1 MFPPRRHHRFTR
13 NYRFLDFPSSSDS
26 QPLCLPPQE
35 PDNRR
40 FDVLQDLDDPSKF
53 ALLEVYSTSEGN
65 DAHRD
70 LPHSK
75 AWREGV
81 KDWMAEKRTWSVYKP
96 VYPWAGL
103 WGTAAASRR
112 AKDGVQQPVQAAFLT
127 LDKDGDTAGAKAAAE
142 DTKQITHVHVTCK
155 PGTEDEFIE
164 ACLANAASSVLEPDN
179 LRFDVLRHRDEPN
192 KFMLVEVY
200 ATSEGPVAH
209 KATPHYNEWRTT
221 VEPFMQEPRR
231 ARKFRAVFPTDP
243 GAWKM
248 TLNDN

>member
-1 MFPPRRHHRFTR
+1 
-13 NYRFLDFPSSSDS
+13 
-26 QPLCLPPQE
+26 
-35 PDNRR
+35 
-40 FDVLQDLDDPSKF
+40 
-53 ALLEVYSTSEGN
+53 
-65 DAHRD
+65 
-70 LPHSK
+70 
-75 AWREGV
+75 
-81 KDWMAEKRTWSVYKP
+81 MAEKRTWSVYKP

-127 LDKDGDTAGAKAAAE
+127 LDKDGATAGAKAAAE

-209 KATPHYNEWRTT
+209 RRGNCAKEAGDPALAVTT
-221 VEPFMQEPRR
+221 RGASGLFR
-231 ARKFRAVFPTDP
+231 ARPLRS
-243 GAWKM
+243 GGR
-248 TLNDN
+248 